1 MASADDDVSGLAFFG
16 WVDQEP
22 PLHMATQLP
31 TDPLVKKQRSGHRRR
46 LPVNSTAGAVQRCP
60 LLTID
65 YLSQSLMTC
74 HEHVHARDVKYTPFH
89 SKKQRRLEIEP
100 TRSLRSR
107 GLWCVATP
115 LDNH

>member
-74 HEHVHARDVKYTPFH
+74 HEHVHARDVKYTRFIQK
-89 SKKQRRLEIEP
+89 SRSVWRLNRPEANALADSGVEQLC
-100 TRSLRSR
+100 S
-107 GLWCVATP
+107 
-115 LDNH
+115 N